1 MPRSPRTPKPLASEV
16 LGLTAPVVSKGPEVR
31 VSAWRDT
38 DKPRAL
44 PKYHLVVKPRGMP
57 EHDFFAM
64 SPAAIKDF
72 ADQLLD
78 LHRQLTASDASTQKL
93 PART

>member
-1 MPRSPRTPKPLASEV
+1 MTRSPRTPKPLAGAV
-16 LGLTAPVVSKGPEVR
+16 LGLTVPVVSKGPEVK

-38 DKPRAL
+38 DKPKGL

-78 LHRQLTASDASTQKL
+78 LHRQLMAPDASTQRL
-93 PART
+93 T

>member
-1 MPRSPRTPKPLASEV
+1 MPRTPKPLADDV
-16 LGLTAPVVSKGPEVR
+16 LGLMAPVVSKGPEVK

-38 DKPRAL
+38 DKPRGL
-44 PKYHLVVKPRGMP
+44 PRYHLVVKPRGAP

-78 LHRQLTASDASTQKL
+78 LHRQLTAPNASTQKL

>member
-1 MPRSPRTPKPLASEV
+1 MPRSPRTPEPLTDSV
-16 LGLTAPVVSKGPEVR
+16 LGLTAPVVSKGSEVK

-38 DKPRAL
+38 DKPKGL

-72 ADQLLD
+72 ADQLLEV
-78 LHRQLTASDASTQKL
+78 HRQLTAPAASTQKL

>member
-1 MPRSPRTPKPLASEV
+1 MPRSPRTPKPITGEV
-16 LGLTAPVVSKGPEVR
+16 LGLMTPVVAKGVEVK

-38 DKPRAL
+38 DKPKGL

-78 LHRQLTASDASTQKL
+78 LHRQLAAPPASTQKI
-93 PART
+93 PTRK

>member
-1 MPRSPRTPKPLASEV
+1 MTRSPRTPKPPAGAV
-16 LGLTAPVVSKGPEVR
+16 LGLTTPVVSKGPEVK

-38 DKPRAL
+38 DKPQGP

-72 ADQLLD
+72 AEQLMD
-78 LHRQLTASDASTQKL
+78 LHRQLMAPDASTQKL
-93 PART
+93 PSRQ